1 MSWKKLESFFILL
14 SLRLLIRWKCIW
26 FINPLALYADYTRTN
41 FSYKHTKK
49 PWVGRKAQQQ
59 HVAAF
64 RKTHFLDVGG
74 FCIPSKAII
83 FISFQSRVRSKGCK
97 KKPTHVN
104 PAVFDGRAILSKAKD
119 EQPHIVLLPSS
130 EAEPKAP
137 RAPLQLYWVTSKAL

>member
-1 MSWKKLESFFILL
+1 MLTIQELIFLTDTQRNPGWAEKHNSSMWLL
-14 SLRLLIRWKCIW
+14 S
-26 FINPLALYADYTRTN
+26 
-41 FSYKHTKK
+41 
-49 PWVGRKAQQQ
+49 G
-59 HVAAF
+59 
-64 RKTHFLDVGG
+64 KTHFLDVGG

-119 EQPHIVLLPSS
+119 EQPHIVFLPSS

-137 RAPLQLYWVTSKAL
+137 RAPLQLYWVTPKAL